1 MNVIQTLLVFFVLY
15 VILYLEYNLIVLD
28 KWPIETVNEI
38 KTRILRQN

>member
-28 KWPIETVNEI
+28 KWPVEAV
-38 KTRILRQN
+38 KDLY